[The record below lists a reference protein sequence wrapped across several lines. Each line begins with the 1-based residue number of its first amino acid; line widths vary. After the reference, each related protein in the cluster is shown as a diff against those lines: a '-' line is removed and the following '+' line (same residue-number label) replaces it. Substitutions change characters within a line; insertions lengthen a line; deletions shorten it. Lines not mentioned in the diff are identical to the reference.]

1 MSAVLGSKLDLRKQF
16 KHLYQPSPKAPVL
29 VDVPALNFLMVDGAG
44 DPNTADSFR
53 EAIGALYGLAYTL
66 KFMIK
71 KGPEAIDY
79 PVMALEGLWWAE
91 DMSAFGREAKGE
103 YQWTVMIMQ
112 PEVVTA
118 DHFARAAAD
127 LRRKKNPPALDRV
140 RLERFHEGLSAQ
152 ILHVGPFAA
161 EGPTIERLND
171 FIAAQGYERRG
182 RHHEIYMSAFGRT
195 APERL
200 KTVIRQPVG

>member
-1 MSAVLGSKLDLRKQF
+1 MQ
-16 KHLYQPSPKAPVL
+16 
-29 VDVPALNFLMVDGAG
+29 
-44 DPNTADSFR
+44 
-53 EAIGALYGLAYTL
+53 ALYGMAYTL

-91 DMSAFGREAKGE
+91 DMSQFSLDVKGDW
-103 YQWTVMIMQ
+103 QWTVMIMQ
-112 PEVVTA
+112 PEIVTA
-118 DHFARAAAD
+118 EHFARAAAE
-127 LRRKKNPPALDRV
+127 LRRKKNPPALDLV

-152 ILHVGPFAA
+152 IMHVGPFAA
-161 EGPTIERLND
+161 EGPTVERLHD
-171 FIAAQGYERRG
+171 FIADQGYERRG

-200 KTVIRQPVG
+200 KTVIRQPVGPRT